1 MLVYLCRGY
10 SLIKPSH
17 SLRENDA
24 EFQTH
29 PPSTLNVKMPNLPKI
44 DVYNSRYEI
53 SLGILMKLFFLSH
66 KSINNKCIN

>member
-1 MLVYLCRGY
+1 MLVYLCKGY
-10 SLIKPSH
+10 SLIKSSH

-24 EFQTH
+24 EFQNH

-53 SLGILMKLFFLSH
+53 SLGILMKLFFLLH
-66 KSINNKCIN
+66 KCIDK